1 MAGRRIDSSGSMP
14 VLFEHGRTYEN
25 GDHKALLAGGCNER
39 YYTSGSQLMMR
50 SDETQGRYIKFDIYE
65 TDSDEFTPKLGK
77 KRRLAIDQVRLLEKN
92 FELENKLEPE
102 RKLQLANDL
111 GLEPRQVAIW
121 FQNRRARSKTKH
133 LEKEYE
139 SLKSSYDTLKVDH
152 DNLAKENEKL
162 KSEVVFLTNKLLL
175 KEEENFNSVNTMNAL
190 HSGDKDKTFGYG
202 FLRPDH
208 NPCSYELQAEDQAF
222 WSWP

>member
-1 MAGRRIDSSGSMP
+1 MAGGRIDSMS
-14 VLFEHGRTYEN
+14 VLFEHGRTYAN
-25 GDHKALLAGGCNER
+25 GDREALVA
-39 YYTSGSQLMMR
+39 GSQFMMR
-50 SDETQGRYIKFDIYE
+50 SDETQGRYIKFDMYE
-65 TDSDEFTPKLGK
+65 TDSDELSTPKLGK
-77 KRRLAIDQVRLLEKN
+77 KRRLTIDQVRLLEKN

-162 KSEVVFLTNKLLL
+162 KSEVLFLTHKLLK
-175 KEEENFNSVNTMNAL
+175 KEEAEASCKQENFNSRLECERPMNAL
-190 HSGDKDKTFGYG
+190 RLGDKDFGYG

-208 NPCSYELQAEDQAF
+208 NPCSYELQVEDQPF